1 MAKQQPV
8 HEFRFRDLSST
19 KVAELDVSPDSARGD
34 TVPPCT
40 LGKKIAANRLSARFQ
55 IATDQRDRV
64 EALSNAG
71 YFGMPQPKDSQ
82 EWRDAVSQKQFLE
95 VISRDEAT
103 QRFRQHLD
111 THPIDY
117 ESVPLARS
125 LGRVLAVDVVS
136 EIDVPAFDRSNVDG
150 FAVQA
155 SDTAGAMEETPSELA
170 LNSEVLSPGTAP
182 SLEVRSGTATPIAT
196 GGMLPRGADAVVM
209 IEHTE
214 LVEEG
219 GEENAASDKRGSRLR
234 VFHSAA
240 SGQAVTF
247 AGTDVAR
254 GETVLRIGQVLT
266 SREIGVLAA
275 LGMTKVDVWKKP
287 RVAIVS
293 TGNEIVPPGEEVPT
307 GSVYDSNAAILSAA
321 VAELGCEPVPLG
333 TVRDDVDRLRE
344 IIKSAEDCDA
354 IILSGGTSKG
364 AGDLSYQVISEFNDP
379 GIVAHGVALKPG
391 KPICLAVNRGRPVV
405 VLPGFPTSAVFT
417 FHEFVAPVLREM
429 AGLAPENR
437 QTVNATVPIRVNSD
451 RGRTE
456 YSLVNLVRGE
466 SGLSAWPMGKGSG
479 SVTTFSLADGFIT
492 IDQHTEILDEGTL
505 VPVALLGRELVPADL
520 VVIGSHCVG
529 LDYLL
534 GEMRKRG
541 FTSRVLHVGSMGGVA
556 AARRGECD
564 ISGVHLMD
572 PQTEKYNKHLLT
584 ESLQLVPGYRR
595 RQGVVYREGDERF
608 VGRSAEEAIDA
619 LSGDSQ
625 CAMINRNPGSGTRVL
640 IDQLLGDQRPPGY
653 NVQTKSHNA
662 VATAVVQS
670 RADWGV
676 AIDTVAARYGLG
688 FLPLRDEHYDFIVPK
703 SRRDRPAVVAFR
715 ELLNDSVVQ
724 NKLAEMGFSIGE

>member
-1 MAKQQPV
+1 
-8 HEFRFRDLSST
+8 
-19 KVAELDVSPDSARGD
+19 
-34 TVPPCT
+34 
-40 LGKKIAANRLSARFQ
+40 
-55 IATDQRDRV
+55 
-64 EALSNAG
+64 
-71 YFGMPQPKDSQ
+71 MPQSRDSQ

-111 THPIDY
+111 TQPRKR
-117 ESVPLARS
+117 EAVSLSQS
-125 LGRVLAVDVVS
+125 LGRVLAVDVIS

-155 SDTAGAMEETPSELA
+155 ADTAGAMEETPSELT
-170 LNSEVLSPGTAP
+170 LNVEVLSPGNSPT
-182 SLEVRSGTATPIAT
+182 LEIRQGTATPIAT
-196 GGMLPRGADAVVM
+196 GGMLPRGSDAVVM
-209 IEHTE
+209 IEHAE
-214 LVEEG
+214 MVES
-219 GEENAASDKRGSRLR
+219 AAVSDDRESALGDARLR

-247 AGTDVAR
+247 AGTDIAR
-254 GETVLRIGQVLT
+254 GETVLRFGQVLT

-275 LGMTKVDVWKKP
+275 LGLTSVDVWKKP

-293 TGNEIVPPGEEVPT
+293 TGNEIVPPGEALPT

-321 VAELGCEPVPLG
+321 VEELGCEPVALG
-333 TVRDDVDRLRE
+333 TVRDDVERLRE
-344 IIKSAEDCDA
+344 IINSAEDCDA
-354 IILSGGTSKG
+354 IVLSGGTSKG
-364 AGDLSYQVISEFNDP
+364 AGDLSYQVVSEFKDP

-391 KPICLAVNRGRPVV
+391 KPICLAVSGGRPIV

-437 QTVNATVPIRVNSD
+437 QSVDATLPIRMNSN

-456 YSLVNLVRGE
+456 YSLVSLVRGE

-492 IDQHTEILDEGTL
+492 IDQHTEILDEGST
-505 VPVALLGRELVPADL
+505 VPVTLLGRELAPADL

-529 LDYLL
+529 LDFLL
-534 GEMRKRG
+534 AEMRKRG

-556 AARRGECD
+556 AAKRGECD
-564 ISGVHLMD
+564 IAGVHLMD
-572 PQTEKYNKHLLT
+572 PATEDYNRHLLI
-584 ESLQLVPGYRR
+584 ESLDLVPGYRR
-595 RQGVVYREGDERF
+595 RQGVVFRPDDERF
-608 VGRSAEEAIDA
+608 EGRTAADAIAAANLDSA
-619 LSGDSQ
+619 
-625 CAMINRNPGSGTRVL
+625 CTMINRNSGSGTRVL
-640 IDQLLGDQRPPGY
+640 IDRLLGDARPPGY

-662 VATAVVQS
+662 VATAVVQG

-676 AIDTVAARYGLG
+676 AIDTVASVYGLG

-703 SRRDRPAVVAFR
+703 SRLGRPPVAAFR
-715 ELLNDSVVQ
+715 NLLSEQAVQ
-724 NKLAEMGFSIGE
+724 EKLAEMGFSVRKS